1 MFGFL
6 KKIFGNNDTATHEQT
21 QSPYK
26 VEAPVAEAAP
36 VVAAPVAEAAPVV
49 AAPVVE
55 AAPVAE
61 AVPERAKDATGKFV
75 ADDPATPENE
85 AWVGGQAPARKP
97 AAIKAAKKPAAKK
110 PAEKKAP
117 ARKKAAK

>member
-6 KKIFGNNDTATHEQT
+6 KKIFGSAPVAETKTEQPVA
-21 QSPYK
+21 PYK
-26 VEAPVAEAAP
+26 VEAPVAPAP
-36 VVAAPVAEAAPVV
+36 VV
-49 AAPVVE
+49 
-55 AAPVAE
+55 E

-75 ADDPATPENE
+75 ADNPATPENE

-110 PAEKKAP
+110 PAQKKAP

>member
-26 VEAPVAEAAP
+26 VE
-36 VVAAPVAEAAPVV
+36 APVV